1 MLLLTS
7 TVLHCELHQHNV
19 MTLYI
24 PPAGPLARLTN
35 HKPLTN
41 VNMQFFNAVQ
51 FFFVC
56 NSLSQMW
63 MLYYLYICT
72 CVDLAVVLE
81 ELNQYRG
88 RNHQEV
94 PEGGGG

>member
-1 MLLLTS
+1 
-7 TVLHCELHQHNV
+7 
-19 MTLYI
+19 
-24 PPAGPLARLTN
+24 
-35 HKPLTN
+35 
-41 VNMQFFNAVQ
+41 
-51 FFFVC
+51 
-56 NSLSQMW
+56 